1 MKSVENNTL
10 LGGLVLALVLPLV
23 IPNEF
28 FLHVMIMVFFYGILA
43 SSLNLTVGYV
53 GELPLGHAA
62 FLGIGAYTSA
72 ILSTTFHVP
81 FWICLPLAGVIAA
94 IFGLAIGAI
103 TLRLEGHY
111 FVLITLSFTEVM
123 RLIVLN
129 WVEVTRG
136 PLGFSNIPVPT
147 IDLGADHVFQFG
159 SKLWFYYLGLA
170 LLVGTTL
177 CVFRF
182 ARSAYGA
189 AAVAIRENRRL
200 AKSVGINPFRY
211 ALGTFVAGAFFAG
224 LAGSFYAH
232 YISFVGPEVFGF
244 SFMVTMLMMVA
255 LGGKGTVL
263 GPVLGAVVIGLALE
277 YLRFIN
283 EIRLSVFGLLLIVV
297 VIFLPNGITG
307 LLLRRRKAAPVAAV
321 QAKAVGG

>member
-1 MKSVENNTL
+1 MRSTENNIL
-10 LGGLVLALVLPLV
+10 LGGLALALVLPVLL
-23 IPNEF
+23 PDQ
-28 FLHVMIMVFFYGILA
+28 FLIHVMIMVFFYGILA

-72 ILSTTFHVP
+72 ILSTQMQVP
-81 FWICLPLAGVIAA
+81 FWICLPLAGLIAA
-94 IFGLAIGAI
+94 VFGLVIGAI

-111 FVLITLSFTEVM
+111 FVLITLAFTEVM
-123 RLIVLN
+123 RLVVLN

-136 PLGFSNIPVPT
+136 PLGFSNIPAPV
-147 IDLGADHVFQFG
+147 ISLGESIRYSFD
-159 SKLWFYYLGLA
+159 SKLWYYYFGLF
-170 LLVGTTL
+170 LLAVTVL
-177 CVFRF
+177 CVMRF
-182 ARSAYGA
+182 ARSSYGMA
-189 AAVAIRENRRL
+189 AIAIRENRRL

-244 SFMVTMLMMVA
+244 SFMVTMLMIVA

-263 GPVLGAVVIGLALE
+263 GPIIGAVVIGLALE

-283 EIRLSVFGLLLIVV
+283 EVRLSAFGLLLIGVV
-297 VIFLPNGITG
+297 LFMPNGITG
-307 LLLRRRKAAPVAAV
+307 LLFRRRKVSLSPAAQPKTAE
-321 QAKAVGG
+321 G

>member
-1 MKSVENNTL
+1 MKSIENNTL
-10 LGGLVLALVLPLV
+10 LGGLICALALPLVLPDQ
-23 IPNEF
+23 
-28 FLHVMIMVFFYGILA
+28 FLMHVMIMVFFYGILA

-72 ILSTTFHVP
+72 ILSSQFQVP
-81 FWICLPLAGVIAA
+81 FWICLPLAGVIASA
-94 IFGLAIGAI
+94 FGLVIGAI

-111 FVLITLSFTEVM
+111 FVLITLAFTEVM

-136 PLGFSNIPVPT
+136 PLGFSNIPAPV
-147 IDLGADHVFQFG
+147 IGLGDSLSYTFNSKFSYYYFG
-159 SKLWFYYLGLA
+159 LI
-170 LLVGTTL
+170 LLVLTVL
-177 CVFRF
+177 CVMRF
-182 ARSAYGA
+182 ARSSYGMA
-189 AAVAIRENRRL
+189 AIAIRENRRL

-224 LAGSFYAH
+224 IAGSFYAH

-244 SFMVTMLMMVA
+244 SFMVTMLMIVA

-263 GPVLGAVVIGLALE
+263 GPIIGALVIGLALE

-283 EIRLSVFGLLLIVV
+283 EARLSVFGLLLIVV
-297 VIFLPNGITG
+297 VLFMPNGIIG
-307 LLLRRRKAAPVAAV
+307 LLFRRRRQAV
-321 QAKAVGG
+321 DAVPQPKTAEG

>member
-1 MKSVENNTL
+1 MKSVENNIL
-10 LGGLVLALVLPLV
+10 LGGLALVAILPLVLP
-23 IPNEF
+23 NQ
-28 FLHVMIMVFFYGILA
+28 FLMHVMIMVFFYGILA

-72 ILSTTFHVP
+72 ILSSQFQVP
-81 FWICLPLAGVIAA
+81 FWICLPVAGVIAA
-94 IFGLAIGAI
+94 AFGLAIGAI

-111 FVLITLSFTEVM
+111 FVLITLAFTEVM

-136 PLGFSNIPVPT
+136 PLGFSNIPVPVVA
-147 IDLGADHVFQFG
+147 LGDSLSFSFSTKFHYYYFG
-159 SKLWFYYLGLA
+159 LILLA
-170 LLVGTTL
+170 LTVL
-177 CVFRF
+177 CVMRF
-182 ARSAYGA
+182 ARSSYGMA
-189 AAVAIRENRRL
+189 AIAVRENRRL
-200 AKSVGINPFRY
+200 AKSIGINPFRY

-244 SFMVTMLMMVA
+244 SFMVTMLMIVA

-263 GPVLGAVVIGLALE
+263 GPIIGALVIGLALE

-283 EIRLSVFGLLLIVV
+283 EARLSIFGLLLIVV
-297 VIFLPNGITG
+297 VLFLPNGITG
-307 LLLRRRKAAPVAAV
+307 LLFRRKAAAVPAV
-321 QAKAVGG
+321 QAKAVEG

>member
-1 MKSVENNTL
+1 MKSIENNTL
-10 LGGLVLALVLPLV
+10 LGGLVCALALPLVLPDQ
-23 IPNEF
+23 
-28 FLHVMIMVFFYGILA
+28 FLMHVMIMVFFYGILA

-72 ILSTTFHVP
+72 ILSSQFQVP
-81 FWICLPLAGVIAA
+81 FWICLPLAGVIASA
-94 IFGLAIGAI
+94 FGLVIGAI

-111 FVLITLSFTEVM
+111 FVLITLAFTEVM

-136 PLGFSNIPVPT
+136 PLGFSNIPAPV
-147 IDLGADHVFQFG
+147 IGLGDGLSYTFNSKFSYYYFG
-159 SKLWFYYLGLA
+159 LI
-170 LLVGTTL
+170 LLVLTVL
-177 CVFRF
+177 CVMRF
-182 ARSAYGA
+182 ARSSYGMA
-189 AAVAIRENRRL
+189 AIAIRENRRL

-224 LAGSFYAH
+224 IAGSFYAH

-244 SFMVTMLMMVA
+244 SFMVTMLMIVA

-263 GPVLGAVVIGLALE
+263 GPIIGAVVIGLALE

-283 EIRLSVFGLLLIVV
+283 EARLSVFGLLLIVV
-297 VIFLPNGITG
+297 VLFMPNGIIG
-307 LLLRRRKAAPVAAV
+307 LLFRRRKTAVAPVTQPKTV
-321 QAKAVGG
+321 EG

>member
-1 MKSVENNTL
+1 MKSIENNTL
-10 LGGLVLALVLPLV
+10 AGGLILALALPLIV
-23 IPNEF
+23 PNEF
-28 FLHVMIMVFFYGILA
+28 LIHVMIMVFFYGILA

-72 ILSTTFHVP
+72 ILSAQFHAP
-81 FWICLPLAGVIAA
+81 FWLALPVAGVIAA
-94 IFGLAIGAI
+94 LFGLAIGAI

-136 PLGFSNIPVPT
+136 PLGFSNIPAPV
-147 IDLGADHVFQFG
+147 INLGAGHVYEFN
-159 SKLWFYYLGLA
+159 SKLWYYYLGLA
-170 LLVGTTL
+170 LLAVTTI

-182 ARSAYGA
+182 ARSSYGA
-189 AAVAIRENRRL
+189 ASVAIRENRRL
-200 AKSVGINPFRY
+200 AKSIGINPFRY

-263 GPVLGAVVIGLALE
+263 GPILGALVIGLALE

-283 EIRLSVFGLLLIVV
+283 EVRLSVFGLLLIAVV
-297 VIFLPNGITG
+297 VFLPNGITG
-307 LLLRRRKAAPVAAV
+307 LLLRRRRGVP
-321 QAKAVGG
+321 AKVPQPKPAES

>member
-1 MKSVENNTL
+1 MKALENKIL
-10 LGGLVLALVLPLV
+10 LGGLLIALALPFALP
-23 IPNEF
+23 NQF
-28 FLHVMIMVFFYGILA
+28 FMHVMIMVFFYAILS

-72 ILSTTFHVP
+72 ILSTQFQVP
-81 FWICLPLAGVIAA
+81 FWICLPLAGLLAA
-94 IFGLAIGAI
+94 LFGLAIGAI

-111 FVLITLSFTEVM
+111 FVLITLAFTEVM

-136 PLGFSNIPVPT
+136 PLGFSNIPVPSLA
-147 IDLGADHVFQFG
+147 IGDAVYSIN
-159 SKLWFYYLGLA
+159 SKIAYYYLGLA
-170 LLVGTTL
+170 LLIVTL
-177 CVFRF
+177 ICVLRF
-182 ARSAYGA
+182 ARSSYGSA
-189 AAVAIRENRRL
+189 AIAIRENRRL

-244 SFMVTMLMMVA
+244 SFMVTMLMVVA

-263 GPVLGAVVIGLALE
+263 GPIFGAVVIGLALE
-277 YLRFIN
+277 YLRFVN
-283 EIRLSVFGLLLIVV
+283 EVRLSVFGLLLIVV
-297 VIFLPNGITG
+297 VLFLPNGIAG
-307 LLLRRRKAAPVAAV
+307 LVFRRRIAKPAGAKPQAEAA
-321 QAKAVGG
+321 GG